1 MRLTPLLTH
10 LAALCISFSS
20 AEVWSHAKTDI
31 VTVANGD
38 QITGAVS
45 AMTSGKLSLST
56 DYAGIVNI
64 KWREVRQIE
73 SRYIYEVRL
82 DDGERMYGRFVGND
96 IPNQLT
102 FQSSSVNRQV
112 DIDDIVEVRSIE
124 NELADKL
131 DLALGATVYADPN
144 TQTLVLNARGQ
155 YDVRGGRT
163 TFQASINDT
172 RTSIKSS
179 AEETPC
185 DCSENPDGGTVDTP
199 EAPANKDTESSNASS
214 FEISREFWRERG
226 TAQSYR
232 VLNARY
238 ETNDELGIAHRGSLG
253 FGLGRYLINELGN
266 ELAISAGL
274 QGVQERRKTCDDQ
287 TGGSEDTTLIEDDA
301 RETCN
306 DAELF
311 LNVKWHLYSFKNLD
325 MDISLNGNTYP
336 SLSDWG
342 RVRGDL
348 KLLINWE
355 LFDSFYWTVDA
366 QTIIDSAG
374 DRDDN
379 SLSNSDY
386 TISTGVTWRY

>member
-10 LAALCISFSS
+10 VAALCISFSS

-102 FQSSSVNRQV
+102 FLSGSVNRQV

-253 FGLGRYLINELGN
+253 FGFGRYLINDLGN

-287 TGGSEDTTLIEDDA
+287 TGDSGNPTFTEDDS

-311 LNVKWHLYSFKNLD
+311 LNVKWHLYSFQNLD

>member
-1 MRLTPLLTH
+1 MRLSPLLTK
-10 LAALCISFSS
+10 LALLCISFSS

-38 QITGAVS
+38 QITGAVN
-45 AMTSGKLSLST
+45 AMTAGKLSLRT
-56 DYAGIVNI
+56 DYAGTVNI
-64 KWREVRQIE
+64 KWREVKQIE
-73 SRYIYEVRL
+73 SRYVYEVRL
-82 DDGERMYGRFVGND
+82 DDGERIYGRFVPSGV
-96 IPNQLT
+96 PEQLA
-102 FQSSSVNRQV
+102 FRSGRVNRQF

-124 NELADKL
+124 EELSDKL
-131 DLALGATVYADPN
+131 DFSIGATVYADPN

-185 DCSENPDGGTVDTP
+185 DCSENPDGGTVDEP
-199 EAPANKDTESSNASS
+199 EALVNKDTESSNASS

-253 FGLGRYLINELGN
+253 FGLGRYLINDLGH
-266 ELAISAGL
+266 ELAISGGV

-287 TGGSEDTTLIEDDA
+287 TGKQRGTLYEADDE
-301 RETCN
+301 RQTCN

-311 LNVKWHLYSFKNLD
+311 LNVKWHLYSFQNLD

-366 QTIIDSAG
+366 QTIVDSAG
-374 DRDDN
+374 DRDDT

>member
-82 DDGERMYGRFVGND
+82 DDGERIYGRFVGND
-96 IPNQLT
+96 IPNQLS
-102 FQSSSVNRQV
+102 FQSGRVNRQV

-155 YDVRGGRT
+155 YDQRGGRT

-179 AEETPC
+179 AEELPC
-185 DCSENPDGGTVDTP
+185 DCPENPDGGTVDTA
-199 EAPANKDTESSNASS
+199 EATAKKDTESSNASS
-214 FEISREFWRERG
+214 FEISREFWRDRG

-253 FGLGRYLINELGN
+253 FGFGRYLINDLGN

-287 TGGSEDTTLIEDDA
+287 TGGSENPIFIEGDS

-311 LNVKWHLYSFKNLD
+311 LNVKWHLYSFQNLD

>member
-1 MRLTPLLTH
+1 MRLSPLLTK
-10 LAALCISFSS
+10 LAVLCISFSS

-38 QITGAVS
+38 QITGAVN

-56 DYAGIVNI
+56 DYAGTVKI
-64 KWREVRQIE
+64 KWREVKQIE
-73 SRYIYEVRL
+73 SRYVYEVRL
-82 DDGERMYGRFVGND
+82 DDGERIYGRFVPSGV
-96 IPNQLT
+96 PEQLA
-102 FQSSSVNRQV
+102 FRSGRVNRQF

-124 NELADKL
+124 EELSDKL
-131 DLALGATVYADPN
+131 DFSIGATVYADPN

-185 DCSENPDGGTVDTP
+185 DCSENPDGGTVDEP
-199 EAPANKDTESSNASS
+199 EALVNKDTESSNASS

-253 FGLGRYLINELGN
+253 FGLGRYLINDLGH
-266 ELAISAGL
+266 ELAISGGV

-287 TGGSEDTTLIEDDA
+287 TGKQRGTLYEADDE
-301 RETCN
+301 RQTCN

-311 LNVKWHLYSFKNLD
+311 LNVKWHLYSFQNLD

>member
-1 MRLTPLLTH
+1 MRLSPLLTK
-10 LAALCISFSS
+10 LAVLCISFSS

-38 QITGAVS
+38 QITGAVN

-56 DYAGIVNI
+56 DYAGTVNI
-64 KWREVRQIE
+64 KWREVKQIE
-73 SRYIYEVRL
+73 SRYVYEVRL
-82 DDGERMYGRFVGND
+82 DDGERIYGRFVPSGV
-96 IPNQLT
+96 PEQLA
-102 FQSSSVNRQV
+102 FRSGRVNRQF

-124 NELADKL
+124 EELSDKL
-131 DLALGATVYADPN
+131 DFSIGATVYADPN

-185 DCSENPDGGTVDTP
+185 DCSENPDGGTVDEP
-199 EAPANKDTESSNASS
+199 EALVNKDTESSNASS

-253 FGLGRYLINELGN
+253 FGLGRYLINDLGH
-266 ELAISAGL
+266 ELAISGGV

-287 TGGSEDTTLIEDDA
+287 TGKQRGTLYEADDE
-301 RETCN
+301 RQTCN

-311 LNVKWHLYSFKNLD
+311 LNVKWHLYSFQNLD